1 ASNASVVLVV
11 VKSIAGALDARRVF
25 LQARHARAVRFE
37 LDAQLRVGAAEP
49 GVGLVIGQGVG
60 LARAGQPAV
69 GAAQAAGLAEDPQR
83 VGHAGLGA
91 DVAGALRGEPLPISW
106 TRLRAQFTPPCAAS
120 RRGDPGAPAP
130 R

>member
-11 VKSIAGALDARRVF
+11 VKSIAGPLEAHRVF

-60 LARAGQPAV
+60 LTRAGQPAV
-69 GAAQAAGLAEDPQR
+69 GAAQAAGLAVDPQR

-91 DVAGALRGEPLPISW
+91 DVAGALHGEAH
-106 TRLRAQFTPPCAAS
+106 RLAQAV
-120 RRGDPGAPAP
+120 
-130 R
+130 